1 MLLIVKGIELDIKWL
16 KTFIICAKLENF
28 RKASEELFLTQP
40 AVTKQIKRL
49 EEHLNSQLFDRI
61 GKNVILTQAG
71 YKFLPYAKEFVA
83 TYERGMER
91 FESWKQGYRR
101 KLTIATAPQIA
112 SSFLPS
118 LLRAFVDENPD
129 MEVTIDVIK
138 SYEIG
143 EAISSGRADLGL
155 SKVMPLQANIEVE
168 AFAEERVILVGST
181 RHTGVMAE
189 SEALTTYR
197 LITHNHPDYWD
208 FLLNDIK
215 RHYPQVRT
223 MEVNQIEVTKK
234 FIENGLGVSYLPYSM
249 VEEEIAKNH
258 LLEIKSEKVSTPT
271 SATYILTRVATNE
284 VSHFMEFLKGT

>member
-1 MLLIVKGIELDIKWL
+1 MDIKWL